1 MYKFSKKEYVNDI
14 LRKYETELNLIEK
27 KISKDDLLFE
37 KSIDKRLLENRLTIS
52 NFLKPIYPIEVIN
65 ANKTDEELIIEFQN
79 NYYFP
84 IKISSMEY
92 NEKTYKIEKIISPKK
107 LSLNSLYENSSYSII
122 KDRETSLIK
131 LKIKGP
137 TNINKITNISFT
149 IGKNDYNKT
158 VKLIDFN
165 PVKFDKSFLGNLEKF
180 SDYFSINH
188 DLKQI
193 RIKKKNIEI
202 FETLIFPKNY
212 QILLDDSIKITLN
225 KNSNLIF
232 ESDIFYENETPNLTL
247 SSKGENCVIFKN
259 NSINIKSL
267 SLDGFSHC
275 QNLGFHLTGGINFY
289 DSDINLNLLI
299 AKNNKSGDDLVNI
312 VNSNFNINN
321 LILENSLYD
330 ALDIDYSNGNILNLS
345 CINCGS
351 KEGGDG
357 VDLSNSKIFIKNV
370 NISNS
375 KDKGLSIGENTNANI
390 EKINV
395 KNSNVCIASKDG
407 SYTKIV
413 EAKLENCKIGL
424 AAFNKKSYYDPSKID
439 ILEITFLNN
448 QKNIMRDRLNKIII
462 GSWEHKDL
470 NTINDNIVSIIYE

>member
-1 MYKFSKKEYVNDI
+1 
-14 LRKYETELNLIEK
+14 K
-27 KISKDDLLFE
+27 KISKDDLVFE
-37 KSIDKRLLENRLTIS
+37 KTIDKRLLENRHTIS
-52 NFLKPIYPIEVIN
+52 NFLKPVYPIEVIN
-65 ANKTDEELIIEFQN
+65 ANKTDGELVVELQN

-92 NEKTYKIEKIISPKK
+92 SEKTYKINEIISPKK
-107 LSLNSLYENSSYSII
+107 LSLNSLFESSSYNIP
-122 KDRETSLIK
+122 KKRETSFIK
-131 LKIKGP
+131 LKINEP
-137 TNINKITNISFT
+137 TTNNQITNINFT

-180 SDYFSINH
+180 SSDFTINH

-193 RIKKKNIEI
+193 RFNKNNIQI
-202 FETLIFPKNY
+202 FQTLIFPKNY
-212 QILLDDSIKITLN
+212 QIILDDNIEITLN
-225 KNSNLIF
+225 NNSNLIF
-232 ESDIFYENETPNLTL
+232 ESDIFYENQIPNLIL
-247 SSKGENCVIFKN
+247 SSKGKNCVIFKN
-259 NSINIKSL
+259 NRINIKSL

-289 DSDINLNLLI
+289 ESDINLNLLI
-299 AKNNKSGDDLVNI
+299 AKNNKSGDDLINI
-312 VNSNFNINN
+312 INSNFNINN

-330 ALDIDYSNGNILNLS
+330 ALDIDYSHGNILNLS

-357 VDLSNSKIFIKNV
+357 VDLSNSEIFIKNV

-413 EAKLENCKIGL
+413 EASLENCKIGL

-439 ILEITFLNN
+439 ILEIKFLNN
-448 QKNIMRDRLNKIII
+448 QTNIMRDRLNKIII

-470 NTINDNIVSIIYE
+470 NTINDNILSIIYE